1 MAGLASATSLLYV
14 ASYAGTLTTLVFTTD
29 ATTGQSSLQTVAT
42 VSGCGNASWLTL
54 DHPNRTLY
62 CLDEAIHAPDST
74 LFRFRTNRNGTL
86 TPLDQVAVP
95 NGAVSSVIYGLAGKE
110 LAIASYEGGAISTYN
125 IASSPPTHLHT
136 STFHLPHPG
145 PNPDHRQDAPHPH
158 QAITDLTGRFLF
170 VPDLGADLV
179 RVWAIN
185 SETLE
190 LTPAPSLVVTPPGSG
205 PRHGVF
211 LQSGKK
217 TFFYLLCE
225 LANTIIVYQVSYETD
240 GMLEFAQ
247 VYVTGTHGED
257 GTVPRGAAAAEIIIS
272 PCTQYLII
280 SSRLEGTS
288 SDPLITFAINHDT
301 GVITHHSTVPAG
313 GLTPRHFSLNN
324 AGTLVAVGL
333 QGSGRV
339 AIFPRDTDTGV
350 IGDVPLAFVDGLG
363 EVTAVVFGGAGY
375 VEELEEDRIQELR

>member
-1 MAGLASATSLLYV
+1 M
-14 ASYAGTLTTLVFTTD
+14 
-29 ATTGQSSLQTVAT
+29 
-42 VSGCGNASWLTL
+42 
-54 DHPNRTLY
+54 
-62 CLDEAIHAPDST
+62 
-74 LFRFRTNRNGTL
+74 
-86 TPLDQVAVP
+86 
-95 NGAVSSVIYGLAGKE
+95 
-110 LAIASYEGGAISTYN
+110 
-125 IASSPPTHLHT
+125 
-136 STFHLPHPG
+136 
-145 PNPDHRQDAPHPH
+145 
-158 QAITDLTGRFLF
+158 
-170 VPDLGADLV
+170 
-179 RVWAIN
+179 
-185 SETLE
+185 
-190 LTPAPSLVVTPPGSG
+190 TPPGSG

-272 PCTQYLII
+272 VGTVLSPFLLNSETNLLKPCTQYLII